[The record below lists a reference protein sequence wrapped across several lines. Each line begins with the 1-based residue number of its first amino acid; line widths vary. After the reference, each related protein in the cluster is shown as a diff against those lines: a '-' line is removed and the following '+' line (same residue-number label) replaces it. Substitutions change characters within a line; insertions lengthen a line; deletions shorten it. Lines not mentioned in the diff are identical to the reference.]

1 MVGHIFS
8 PCPINGKRQVF
19 HKYFLEIDL
28 WTWPEPYLWTKCR
41 RYIIFKITKSK
52 KLWGSIKNEPS
63 IFVKKQ
69 VQIFPSHIIGFQNKK
84 EKKNLKFFMTCIFIL
99 HYAHFIIFGKICILF
114 GDLSISYRWFEY
126 NKTWHYIIKSMLYIN
141 LFFIVPTNN
150 F

>member
-84 EKKNLKFFMTCIFIL
+84 EKKKPQVFHDMYIRFALRALYNIWKNLYSFW
-99 HYAHFIIFGKICILF
+99 
-114 GDLSISYRWFEY
+114 WFEY